1 MLNAVEFMNAG
12 VNYICAITC
21 RSMCASTTLCTM
33 RREAKKG
40 MAHAAKVMA
49 VVAVD
54 ALGDSQLIAVP
65 RETQATKPKPRP
77 TSARRRL
84 MWNRRSRRDTLR
96 LGAGMVASRS
106 GGQPLQSNA
115 ERTGGVALI

>member
-12 VNYICAITC
+12 VNFTCAITC
-21 RSMCASTTLCTM
+21 RSMCAATTLCTI
-33 RREAKKG
+33 RREAKEG

-49 VVAVD
+49 AVAVD
-54 ALGDSQLIAVP
+54 ALGDSQLSARAKTNLSP
-65 RETQATKPKPRP
+65 EPKPRP

-96 LGAGMVASRS
+96 LDTGMVALRS
-106 GGQPLQSNA
+106 GWQLLQSNA
-115 ERTGGVALI
+115 ERTGCVA